1 MKSAPSP
8 VRPAFACLTIAA
20 TVLVGAPAASAV
32 LPVSGTSAQI
42 QVQKQGD
49 IQPEATSP
57 LSYRFGQIL
66 AALEGKE
73 LETTFLAAIIPHH
86 QAAID
91 MAEMELERGADNH
104 IRSHARD
111 IIKGQQEQI
120 ELFTRW
126 LEQWYGLTPEQ
137 AAAQASPEARE
148 VMAAMDQ
155 EMQAQMKQLAEVADG
170 EAFDVEFVRLMIPHH
185 TGGII
190 EFLEPQSRAVH
201 AKLRDESS
209 SGIATQEKEIVDF
222 RQWLTGNAG
231 RN

>member
-1 MKSAPSP
+1 
-8 VRPAFACLTIAA
+8 
-20 TVLVGAPAASAV
+20 
-32 LPVSGTSAQI
+32 
-42 QVQKQGD
+42 
-49 IQPEATSP
+49 
-57 LSYRFGQIL
+57 
-66 AALEGKE
+66 
-73 LETTFLAAIIPHH
+73 
-86 QAAID
+86 

-120 ELFTRW
+120 DLLTRW
-126 LEQWYGLTPEQ
+126 LEQWYGLTPDQ

-155 EMQAQMKQLAEVADG
+155 EMEAQMKQLAEVPDG

-201 AKLRDESS
+201 AKLRNESA

-231 RN
+231 SN